1 MKNRLNQPMTRRAW
15 MALTGV
21 AVAGCGGGGS
31 LLAALP
37 GTGGTGAVFAQ
48 GSISGF
54 GSVIVNGIK
63 FDDLQAAVTLN
74 GVRAASADLRLGM
87 VAEIQ
92 GQRGA
97 DLTLGTAASID
108 VWTMAQGL
116 VTALVSG
123 GFVVSDMMTIRC
135 DTATVLDGVANVG
148 EIAVGDAL
156 SVWGLQTIADAS
168 QWTATRVAR
177 VTGGMPVVSS
187 GLVRMMA
194 GQPAL
199 NGVHLMGDAVANVM
213 EGALVRVEGTLSASD
228 VMQVDKLR
236 FLDLRPM
243 DSSEVSVEVEGFVTE
258 MASAR
263 RFRMGS
269 LDVDA
274 SAAVLS
280 QAIAVG
286 DRVEV
291 YGYWNSGLLVASR
304 VQIESEGSLQLAEL
318 TGIVTEFNSL
328 ADFVVRGE
336 RCDASQAVFSHGV
349 ATDLRKDVLVKVEG
363 TRLGAVLRVDTLEF
377 ED

>member
-1 MKNRLNQPMTRRAW
+1 MKNRLNKPMTRRAW
-15 MALTGV
+15 MALTS
-21 AVAGCGGGGS
+21 AAMAGCGGGGSS

-48 GSISGF
+48 GAISGF

-92 GQRGA
+92 GQLGV
-97 DLTLGTAASID
+97 DQTLGTAGSID
-108 VWTMAQGL
+108 VWSVAQGG
-116 VTALVSG
+116 VTALVSS
-123 GFVVSDMMTIRC
+123 GFVVAGMTIRC
-135 DTATVLDGVANVG
+135 DTATVLDGFASAG
-148 EIAVGDAL
+148 AIAVGDTL
-156 SVWGLQTIADAS
+156 SVWGLQSHSDAN

-177 VTGGMPVVSS
+177 TASGVPVVSS

-194 GQPAL
+194 GQPTL
-199 NGVHLMGDAVANVM
+199 NGMRLDGEASGGMAD
-213 EGALVRVEGTLSASD
+213 GALVRVSGTLSDLA
-228 VMQVDKLR
+228 VLQVSTLR
-236 FLDLRPM
+236 LLNQMPM
-243 DSSEVSVEVEGFVTE
+243 GSTDVSVEVQGFVTE

-263 RFRMGS
+263 RFRIGS

-280 QAIAVG
+280 QVIAVG

-304 VQIESEGSLQLAEL
+304 VQLESEESLQLAEL
-318 TGIVTEFNSL
+318 TGTVTEFNSL

-336 RCDASQAVFSHGV
+336 RCDASQAAFSHGV

-363 TRLGAVLRVDTLEF
+363 TRMGAVLRVDLLEF